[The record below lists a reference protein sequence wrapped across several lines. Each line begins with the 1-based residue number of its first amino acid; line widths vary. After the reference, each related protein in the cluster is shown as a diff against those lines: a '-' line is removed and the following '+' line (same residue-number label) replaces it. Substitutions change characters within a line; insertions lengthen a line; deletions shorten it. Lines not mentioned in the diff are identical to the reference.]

1 MPPPT
6 AADRALLRAIAAFGG
21 EPDILSAL
29 SAGWRSRLDTP
40 WSAKLLLSQ
49 DPQSSRDRLLAGV
62 TAEKRPSPDRVHPTW
77 WARAIRGESPAV
89 QRVVLEH
96 FSPSKETASRDL
108 PVLAHGGRGTVDP
121 GALRIVLDLWSERL
135 VGGEEPG
142 EDDPAVIRSIT
153 GPGPALMR
161 QLRAAGVAKLAYAEA
176 ASRRTSLVHSLRLRP
191 GAMLLHALILE
202 RLRGGPLN
210 SLLAK
215 AAARDADESR
225 RAPSGPRSPL
235 ARLGGIGLARLMTS
249 VEPVRARWALQH
261 LPYHLVKEIRARMPS
276 SPSAELMA
284 WEEGLWRL
292 AAECLDARRDFEV
305 GDDQ

>member
-6 AADRALLRAIAAFGG
+6 AADRALLRAIVAFGG
-21 EPDILSAL
+21 EADILTAL
-29 SAGWRSRLDTP
+29 SAGWQSRLDMSWFT
-40 WSAKLLLSQ
+40 KLLAQAPRASC
-49 DPQSSRDRLLAGV
+49 DRLLAGLA
-62 TAEKRPSPDRVHPTW
+62 AEKCPSPDRVHPSW

-96 FSPSKETASRDL
+96 FSPSKESASRDL
-108 PVLAHGGRGTVDP
+108 PLLPPGGRGTVDP

-161 QLRAAGVAKLAYAEA
+161 QLRAAGVAKLAYAES
-176 ASRRTSLVHSLRLRP
+176 ASRQNPLVHSLRLRP
-191 GAMLLHALILE
+191 GAMLLHALILD
-202 RLRGGPLN
+202 RLQAGPLN
-210 SLLAK
+210 PLLAK

-261 LPYHLVKEIRARMPS
+261 LPYHLVKEIRARMRS
-276 SPSAELMA
+276 ISSAELIA
-284 WEEGLWRL
+284 WEEDLWRL
-292 AAECLDARRDFEV
+292 AAECLDVRRDFEV